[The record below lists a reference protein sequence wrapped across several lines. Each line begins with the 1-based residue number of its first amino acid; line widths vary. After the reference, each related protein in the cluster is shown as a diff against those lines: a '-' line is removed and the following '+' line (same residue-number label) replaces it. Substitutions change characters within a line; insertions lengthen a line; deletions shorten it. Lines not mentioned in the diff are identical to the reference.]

1 MAGLKQAA
9 TSIFGIKRRMALVTA
24 CFLAT
29 FVTCILAVP
38 AAQGQTFTVLHNFTG
53 ARDGANPLDGLT
65 IDRNGNLYGTAS
77 AGGYQAPGCNNSYG
91 NTGCGSVFELAR
103 SGTGWILRPL
113 YDFQGGNDSGNPG
126 YGLVFGPDGALYSVT
141 NGAGGCNDYYVCGN
155 VFRLA
160 PPPTSCTSFICNWQE
175 TILHQFTGQPDGSL
189 PASRVIFDSAG
200 NMYGVTFFG
209 GLYNGGIIYELSPS
223 GGGWTENVLYSFNID
238 GTNGAGFPEG
248 SLALDGAG
256 NLYGAANCSAMLG
269 CFYGEVWQLQPSQG
283 SWNLNALF
291 QFNGGNGYQ
300 PIGVLRDS
308 SGNLFGTTFG
318 DGGNESAAV
327 YELSPSNGGWNYSQ
341 LYNYGGFGEDSTVA
355 LAMDSAGNL
364 YGADSI
370 TGDGYIFKL
379 TKSGNG
385 WTFSRLHSFSGP
397 DGAGATGQLVLDSA
411 GNLYGTTTVGGAYGY
426 GVIWEITP

>member
-1 MAGLKQAA
+1 MANQEQRTASVLD
-9 TSIFGIKRRMALVTA
+9 IHLWPEIMALLLVFVVTTMTIA
-24 CFLAT
+24 AL
-29 FVTCILAVP
+29 P
-38 AAQGQTFTVLHNFTG
+38 AQAQTFQVLHNFTG
-53 ARDGANPLDGLT
+53 GRDGANPLDGLT

-77 AGGYQAPGCNNSYG
+77 AGGNQIYGCDNSYG
-91 NTGCGSVFELAR
+91 TTGCGAVFELAR
-103 SGTGWILRPL
+103 SGAGWILRPL

-126 YGLVFGPDGALYSVT
+126 FGVVFGPDGALYSLT
-141 NGAGGCNDYYVCGN
+141 NGGGGCNDDYMCGN

-189 PASRVIFDSAG
+189 PASRVIFDSTG

-209 GLYNGGIIYELSPS
+209 GLYNGGVVYELSRNGS
-223 GGGWTENVLYSFNID
+223 GWTENVIYSFNIN
-238 GTNGAGFPEG
+238 GTNGEGFPG
-248 SLALDGAG
+248 GQLAIDPAG
-256 NLYGAANCSAMLG
+256 DLYGAAGCSQMMG
-269 CFYGEVWQLQPSQG
+269 CFYGEVWQLQHSQG
-283 SWNLNALF
+283 SWKLNALF

-300 PIGVLRDS
+300 PIGVIRDS
-308 SGNLFGTTFG
+308 SGNLFGTTLG
-318 DGGNESAAV
+318 DGGNQSAAV
-327 YELSPSNGGWNYSQ
+327 YELSPSNGGWNYTQ

-379 TKSGNG
+379 TRSGNG

-411 GNLYGTTTVGGAYGY
+411 GNLYGTTAVGGAYGY